1 MRHCS
6 SRSRVSD
13 TTFRRG
19 WARVLKNGEKRRKNE
34 LLKDNF
40 IISAII
46 RDS

>member
-1 MRHCS
+1 
-6 SRSRVSD
+6 
-13 TTFRRG
+13 
-19 WARVLKNGEKRRKNE
+19 VLKNGEKRRKNE